1 MDAYEQDCI
10 IASEFGYAQAM
21 GTEVT
26 IQTGLSYP
34 ICQHEPGWLEIIR
47 NENYVVCYKCG
58 NIYGIEVT
66 PQTKLESEL
75 AVAELGAERTLW
87 LDDERDTL
95 EDMQR

>member
-1 MDAYEQDCI
+1 MNTLETDCI

-26 IQTGLSYP
+26 IQTELSCP
-34 ICQHEPGWLEIIR
+34 ICQHDPGWLEIIR

-75 AVAELGAERTLW
+75 AVAALAAERDAW

>member
-1 MDAYEQDCI
+1 MNTLETDCV
-10 IASEFGYAQAM
+10 IASEEGYAQAM

-26 IQTGLSYP
+26 IQTGLSCP

-47 NENYVVCYKCG
+47 NEEYIVCFGCG

-75 AVAELGAERTLW
+75 AVAALAAERAQW
-87 LDDERDTL
+87 LEDERNTL
-95 EDMQR
+95 KDIQR